1 MNFKRTNT
9 KLTLLE
15 DYYSHFNED
24 HRLKTRHGQVE
35 FITSIKYIND
45 YLNNDLNKK
54 ILDIGAGTGAYS
66 GYFSNKGYSVT
77 AVELV
82 KHNLDILKFNYPNVE
97 AILGNALSLDMIKD
111 NSFDIVLLFGPM
123 YHLLKYE
130 DKLKALNEAKRVVKD
145 NGYIFISYYM
155 NEYAVISYGFIKKH
169 ILESINNHEV
179 DESYHVINKE
189 DDLYSMVRIEDI
201 DKLNQDAKLIN
212 VKILSSDG
220 PSNYLRVTLN
230 SLSEEEFNE
239 FIKYHLSTCER
250 KDLLGAGGHILD
262 IVKK

>member
-1 MNFKRTNT
+1 
-9 KLTLLE
+9 
-15 DYYSHFNED
+15 
-24 HRLKTRHGQVE
+24 
-35 FITSIKYIND
+35 
-45 YLNNDLNKK
+45 
-54 ILDIGAGTGAYS
+54 
-66 GYFSNKGYSVT
+66 
-77 AVELV
+77 
-82 KHNLDILKFNYPNVE
+82 
-97 AILGNALSLDMIKD
+97 
-111 NSFDIVLLFGPM
+111 M

-155 NEYAVISYGFIKKH
+155 NEYAIISYGFIKKH
-169 ILESINNHEV
+169 ILESINNHEL
-179 DESYHVINKE
+179 DNSYHVINKE

-201 DKLNQDAKLIN
+201 DNLNQDAKLTRI
-212 VKILSSDG
+212 KILSSDG

>member
-1 MNFKRTNT
+1 M
-9 KLTLLE
+9 
-15 DYYSHFNED
+15 
-24 HRLKTRHGQVE
+24 KTRHGQVE

-82 KHNLDILKFNYPNVE
+82 KHNLDILKSNYPNVE

-169 ILESINNHEV
+169 ILESINNHEL
-179 DESYHVINKE
+179 DNSYNVINKE

-201 DKLNQDAKLIN
+201 DNLNQDAKLTRI
-212 VKILSSDG
+212 KILSSDG